1 MARPLILSLDGE
13 QFAVSIRKIDRASV
27 YGSIEIEAFD
37 EKGNPAQLLV
47 LAADGK
53 TLLDIGGTALATLDE
68 RGNSVERNTL
78 KAVSLDGKEL
88 KAVESSFN
96 VTNKLKKAEV
106 EDYLSQ
112 VVKSVY
118 VLDPYQDGE
127 EASDINYLLDH
138 LAGGLIYTFP
148 FSYRGGTEYDN
159 AFVIGNGG
167 DAFMVIGKEARFQF
181 AKLNQ
186 VARLDA
192 FEEEEISGDDIDFDL
207 M

>member
-1 MARPLILSLDGE
+1 MARPLVLSLDGE
-13 QFAVSIRKIDRASV
+13 EFAVSIRKIDRDQI

-37 EKGNPAQLLV
+37 EKGNPAELLV

-53 TLLDIGGTALATLDE
+53 TLLDVGGTALATLDE
-68 RGNSVERNTL
+68 KGNSIERNTL
-78 KAVSLDGKEL
+78 KAVNLEGKEL
-88 KAVESSFN
+88 ETVESSFN
-96 VTNKLKKAEV
+96 KPNKLKKAAV

-112 VVKSVY
+112 VVKSIY
-118 VLDPYQDGE
+118 VVDPFEEDGN
-127 EASDINYLLDH
+127 IKYLLDH
-138 LAGGLIYTFP
+138 LTTGQIYTFP

-159 AFVIGNGG
+159 AFMIGNDG
-167 DAFMVIGKEARFQF
+167 DAFMIIGKEARFQF

-186 VARLDA
+186 AARLDA

>member
-1 MARPLILSLDGE
+1 MARPLVLSLDGE
-13 QFAVSIRKIDRASV
+13 EFAVSIRKIDREQI

-53 TLLDIGGTALATLDE
+53 TLLDVGGTALATLDE
-68 RGNSVERNTL
+68 KGNSVERNTL
-78 KAVSLDGKEL
+78 KAVNLEGKEL
-88 KAVESSFN
+88 ETVESSFN
-96 VTNKLKKAEV
+96 VVSKLKKAAV

-112 VVKSVY
+112 VVKSIY
-118 VLDPYQDGE
+118 VVDPFEEDGN
-127 EASDINYLLDH
+127 IRYLLDH
-138 LAGGLIYTFP
+138 LASGLIYTFP

-167 DAFMVIGKEARFQF
+167 DAFMIIGKEARFQF

-186 VARLDA
+186 VAKLDA

>member
-1 MARPLILSLDGE
+1 MARPLVLNLDGE
-13 QFAVSIRKIDRASV
+13 EFAVSIRKIDREQI

-37 EKGNPAQLLV
+37 EKGNPADLLV

-53 TLLDIGGTALATLDE
+53 TLLDVGGTALATLDE
-68 RGNSVERNTL
+68 KGNSIERNTL
-78 KAVSLDGKEL
+78 KAVNLDGKEL
-88 KAVESSFN
+88 ASVESSFN
-96 VTNKLKKAEV
+96 KTNKLKKAAV

-112 VVKSVY
+112 VVKSIY
-118 VLDPYQDGE
+118 VVDAYQDGDD
-127 EASDINYLLDH
+127 AGDIKFLLDH
-138 LAGGLIYTFP
+138 LDTGQIYTFP

-167 DAFMVIGKEARFQF
+167 DAFIIIGKEARFSF

-186 VARLDA
+186 AARLDA